1 MSGIARYSPVKQNTL
16 FKCGCSNASVQV
28 ARVAFC
34 IIGRFQMRVIVQVV
48 RGIVSSN
55 GNMTMTYNLFKW
67 MSIFLLTMGIGVCNI
82 YMGIE
87 IMNFGIIPKFT

>member
-1 MSGIARYSPVKQNTL
+1 
-16 FKCGCSNASVQV
+16 
-28 ARVAFC
+28 
-34 IIGRFQMRVIVQVV
+34 MRVIVQVV